1 MFKSSSVSGQSIS
14 IGLSFGIHITLQ
26 TCADSGP
33 RLFLESLQ
41 QFYSCHHGIHVPEH
55 AEQHNSRTDLVPISL
70 WSGAAPLGLVQSV
83 L

>member
-1 MFKSSSVSGQSIS
+1 MFKSSRQSIS
-14 IGLSFGIHITLQ
+14 IGLCFGIHITLQ

-33 RLFLESLQ
+33 ILFLESLQ